1 MRLIWWLATIGAVG
15 LISIFLSEHHAFDP
29 VQNLTL
35 TASAPLEGTLH
46 DAASPIN
53 DIYEGIADRGDL
65 VRENEE
71 LREQVEA
78 LQAQVASDQDAQ
90 ARIQELE
97 DALGVKQSR
106 PDDQFLAANV
116 IAHDPSGMK
125 RMIAID
131 RGVSDELDEGM
142 VILSRTGSLVGTVA
156 RVYDDYAWIRLITD
170 ADSAVN
176 AEVNVE
182 GAPAGEITPA
192 PGQASPTPAPTTSP
206 PAPPAAAAVT
216 SVRGVAEGTL
226 RDEVLLDLLP
236 PEANIAEGS
245 LVVTSG
251 LGGNYPPG
259 LLIGSI
265 TEVEA
270 RPQSAFKRAN
280 LAPAS
285 ELSELETVLILVNF
299 RPARLVSP

>member
-1 MRLIWWLATIGAVG
+1 MKIIWWLATVGAIG
-15 LISIFLSEHHAFDP
+15 LISIFLSERHALDP

-35 TASAPLEGTLH
+35 TASAPLESTFR
-46 DAASPIN
+46 DAASPVN

-65 VRENEE
+65 VKENER
-71 LREQVEA
+71 LREELEA
-78 LQAQVASDQDAQ
+78 LQAQVAAQEDAQ
-90 ARIQELE
+90 ARIRELE
-97 DALGVKQSR
+97 DALGVKQTR
-106 PDDQFLAANV
+106 PDDELLAANV
-116 IAHDPSGMK
+116 IAQEPSGMK

-131 RGVSDELDEGM
+131 RGTGDGLDEGM

-156 RVYDDYAWIRLITD
+156 RVHDDYAWIRLITD

-176 AEVNVE
+176 AEVNLG
-182 GAPAGEITPA
+182 GASVLT
-192 PGQASPTPAPTTSP
+192 PGQGSPTPAPTTSA
-206 PAPPAAAAVT
+206 PAPPADEPVT

-226 RDEVLLDLLP
+226 REEVLLDLLP
-236 PEANIAEGS
+236 PEVSITEGA

-259 LLIGSI
+259 LLIGSV

-270 RPQSAFKRAN
+270 RPQSAFKRAS
-280 LAPAS
+280 LAPAAN
-285 ELSELETVLILVNF
+285 LTELETVLILVNF